1 MSMYTELLRQALED
15 SEVRYEELTSG
26 QLLARL
32 IRYRSELLEGT
43 SGSSDMGGGLST
55 VATQLAY
62 DVALVGFARQLGIAC
77 GPEAFDQPQ
86 QERTRLERALSSN
99 GVDLNELDRE
109 AQPY

>member
-15 SEVRYEELTSG
+15 SQERYEQLTSG

-43 SGSSDMGGGLST
+43 STTHEVGGGLSA

-62 DVALVGFARQLGIAC
+62 DVALVGFVRQLGITC
-77 GPEAFDQPQ
+77 GPEGFDQPQ
-86 QERTRLERALSSN
+86 RERARLERALSSN
-99 GVDLNELDRE
+99 GVDLNQLDRE
-109 AQPY
+109 AQPN